1 MEVIAWV
8 PGSRLQGYHGPG
20 RPKYTMMPRTLEA
33 TGGIDIAGTKQKWE
47 VESQLLGE
55 T

>member
-1 MEVIAWV
+1 MH
-8 PGSRLQGYHGPG
+8 LGPVLWMY